1 MQQQKQQK
9 LMLNQKTNKNENQTK
24 QRKLEDY
31 GPYLFWYSYIFSCT
45 LKIIK
50 IIENQL
56 ILNVR

>member
-31 GPYLFWYSYIFSCT
+31 GPYLFWYIYIFSCT
-45 LKIIK
+45 LKNHQNHRKPIN
-50 IIENQL
+50 IEC
-56 ILNVR
+56 